1 MILHNG
7 RILTLDSSGTEAEA
21 VAING
26 RLISAVGRFDEVRA
40 KASPGPVIDLEG
52 RTVIPGFNDDH
63 IHLVS
68 MGDYF
73 STPNLAGRNERE
85 IVELLRDVYAGRP
98 AGELLVGNGWDYP
111 DCVDPHRSI
120 LDSAFPENPVAL
132 FQYSGHGVW
141 VNSLLLE
148 RFRIGRGTPDPEG
161 GKIVRD
167 TDGEPTGVLYDAA
180 ARPLHLMRNAL
191 RMRDQDNLDRSLE
204 KALSLL
210 RQNGVTSVQDNTW
223 YPEIVR
229 LYRRFEQGDRLTL
242 RVSCWSDGRA
252 PRRKWLLEHMRFSG
266 PFLTL
271 GPAKYFL
278 DGTFSTKTAWLL
290 EPYPDDPANTGI
302 PMGSVEWIHHLL
314 HRSAAAGRQAAF
326 HAIGDRA
333 VREMVNGVEAASKR
347 HPSVREMRMRI
358 EHGQLISRDDL
369 QRIRDLGIV
378 VSAQPHALGTP
389 EKDRAFLGEERARG
403 AYPYRSMLDAG
414 VHLAF
419 GSDVPGESTFEPLLA
434 IHRIVNRDSPERIT
448 VEEALRAYTSGSA
461 YAEFKEGEK
470 GVVGVGKLADLTVLA
485 ENPLEVEPERIKDI
499 GVDATI
505 VGGRV
510 VYDRAD
516 ITSDHRPNARSGD
529 GSHRESSGAAIVR
542 NSTMVKR

>member
-1 MILHNG
+1 MILRNG
-7 RILTLDSSGTEAEA
+7 RILTLDDSGSEAEA

-26 RLISAVGRFDEVRA
+26 QRISAVGRFDEVRA
-40 KASPGPVIDLEG
+40 KASPGPEIDLRG

-68 MGDYF
+68 MGDYY
-73 STPNLAGRNERE
+73 STPNLAGKNERE
-85 IVELLRDVYAGRP
+85 IVDLLREVCAGQP
-98 AGELLVGNGWDYP
+98 PGELLVGNGWDYP
-111 DCVDPHRSI
+111 DCLEPHRSI
-120 LDSAFPENPVAL
+120 LDAAFPENPVAL

-141 VNSLLLE
+141 VNSRLLE
-148 RFRIGRGTPDPEG
+148 RFKIGRDTPDPVG

-167 TDGEPTGVLYDAA
+167 SAGEPTGVLYDAA
-180 ARPLHLMRNAL
+180 ARPLHLMRNRT
-191 RMRDQDNLDRSLE
+191 RMKDRENLDRSLE
-204 KALSLL
+204 KALALL
-210 RQNGVTSVQDNTW
+210 RRNGVTSVQDNTW
-223 YPEIVR
+223 YPELVR
-229 LYRRFEQGDRLTL
+229 LYRRFEQTGRLTA

-252 PRRKWLLEHMRFSG
+252 PRRKWVLEHMRFSG

-290 EPYPDDPANTGI
+290 DAYPDDPANTGI
-302 PMGSVEWIHHLL
+302 PMGTIEWIHSLVL
-314 HRSAAAGRQAAF
+314 RSAAAGRQAAF

-333 VREMVNGVEAASKR
+333 VHEMVNGVEAAAQR

-358 EHGQLISRDDL
+358 EHGQLISQDDI

-389 EKDRAFLGEERARG
+389 EKDRAFLGEERARS

-461 YAEFKEGEK
+461 YVELKEDEK
-470 GVVGVGKLADLTVLA
+470 GIIGVGKLADLTVLA
-485 ENPLEVEPERIKDI
+485 ENPLEAPPSRIKDI
-499 GVDATI
+499 GVDITI
-505 VGGRV
+505 VGGRIV
-510 VYDRAD
+510 FDRS
-516 ITSDHRPNARSGD
+516 SDGVT
-529 GSHRESSGAAIVR
+529 GAAR
-542 NSTMVKR
+542 NEGSAVMKE